1 MFQFCNYFYFL
12 NEEKNNKLLKEN
24 IWNKNRSRNRS
35 RKNAKYRSENEN
47 EWMKNKKKVNK
58 QKLVDGID
66 WYIKQICPL

>member
-1 MFQFCNYFYFL
+1 MFQFCTYFYFL

-35 RKNAKYRSENEN
+35 RKNAKYGSENEN